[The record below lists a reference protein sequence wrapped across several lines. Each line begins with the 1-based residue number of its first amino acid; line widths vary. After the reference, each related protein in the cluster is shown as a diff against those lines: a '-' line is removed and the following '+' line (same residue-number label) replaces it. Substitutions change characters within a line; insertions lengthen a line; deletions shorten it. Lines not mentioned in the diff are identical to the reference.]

1 VGIGA
6 GRDPDLVNRSG
17 DNMARRV
24 QYTSNGDIDQ
34 LHLAEVATPEVGPGQ
49 VLVTVLYA
57 GLNPLDWKML
67 QGGRFGTVDGSSG
80 NGVDFSGV
88 VAAVGADI
96 EDFAPG
102 DLVYGGLP
110 KQAQTEQLLIEDP
123 ADRLDRIPRGLGIDT
138 AGGLYITGRTAM
150 SGIRALE
157 LSEGETLFVSGASGG
172 VGIIVTQ
179 LARNLGVRV
188 IGSASEGNHALLR
201 SLGVEPV
208 TYGQGLWER
217 VREAAPNGI
226 QAAYSTQGED
236 EVEAMIDA
244 GVPAERIVS
253 IGAGPAVAETHGVS
267 TAGEAAARR
276 EDMVWLG
283 QAIAYGH
290 IHVPINQV
298 FDVDEVQDAYRHLL
312 TAHPAGKVLLRFPA
326 KPLTDEQRAHLR

>member
-1 VGIGA
+1 
-6 GRDPDLVNRSG
+6 
-17 DNMARRV
+17 MTRRV
-24 QYTSNGDIDQ
+24 QYTSNGGIDQ
-34 LHLAEVATPEVGPGQ
+34 LHLAEVATPEVGRGH
-49 VLVTVLYA
+49 VLVSVLYT

-67 QGGRFGTVDGSSG
+67 QGGRFGTVEGSSG

-88 VAAVGADI
+88 VAEVGSGV

-110 KQAQTEQLLIEDP
+110 KQAQTGQLLIEDP
-123 ADRLDRIPRGLGIDT
+123 ADRLDRVPRGLGIDT

-150 SGIRALE
+150 SGIRDLG
-157 LSEGETLFVSGASGG
+157 LNEGDTLFVSGASGG
-172 VGIIVTQ
+172 VGIIVAQ
-179 LARNLGVRV
+179 LARNLGARV
-188 IGSASEGNHALLR
+188 IGSASQGNHALLR

-208 TYGQGLWER
+208 TYGEGMWDN
-217 VREAAPNGI
+217 VRALAPNGI

-236 EVEAMIDA
+236 EIDGMLDA

-253 IGAGPAVAETHGVS
+253 IGAGPTVAETYGVNI
-267 TAGEAAARR
+267 AGEATARR
-276 EDMVWLG
+276 DDMVWLG
-283 QAIAYGH
+283 EAIAYGH
-290 IHVPINQV
+290 IHVPIDRV

>member
-1 VGIGA
+1 
-6 GRDPDLVNRSG
+6 
-17 DNMARRV
+17 MTRRV

-57 GLNPLDWKML
+57 GLNPLDWKLL
-67 QGGRFGTVDGSSG
+67 QGGRFGAVEGSSG

-88 VAAVGADI
+88 VAAVGAGV

-123 ADRLDRIPRGLGIDT
+123 DDRLDRIPRGLGVDT
-138 AGGLYITGRTAM
+138 AGGLYITGRTALA
-150 SGIRALE
+150 GIRALD
-157 LSEGETLFVSGASGG
+157 LTEGDTLFVSGASGG
-172 VGIIVTQ
+172 VGIIVAQ
-179 LARNLGVRV
+179 LARNLGARV
-188 IGSASEGNHALLR
+188 IGSASQGNHALLR

-208 TYGQGLWER
+208 TYGEGMWDR
-217 VREAAPNGI
+217 VRSIAPNGI
-226 QAAYSTQGED
+226 RAAYSTQGED
-236 EVEAMIDA
+236 EIEEMLDF
-244 GVPAERIVS
+244 GVPADRIVS
-253 IGAGPAVAETHGVS
+253 IGAGPTVAEKYGVS
-267 TAGEAAARR
+267 IDGEATARR

-290 IHVPINQV
+290 IHVPVARV
-298 FDVDEVQDAYRHLL
+298 FDVDEVRDAYRHLL

-326 KPLTDEQRAHLR
+326 KPLTEVQRAHLR

>member
-1 VGIGA
+1 
-6 GRDPDLVNRSG
+6 
-17 DNMARRV
+17 MARRV

-34 LHLAEVATPEVGPGQ
+34 LHLAEVATPEVGSGQ
-49 VLVTVLYA
+49 VLVSVLYA

-67 QGGRFGTVDGSSG
+67 QGGRFGTVEGDSG

-88 VAAVGADI
+88 VAAVGSGV

-138 AGGLYITGRTAM
+138 AGGLYITGRTAL
-150 SGIRALE
+150 SGIRALD
-157 LSEGETLFVSGASGG
+157 LTEGDTLFVSGASGG
-172 VGIIVTQ
+172 VGIIVAQ

-188 IGSASEGNHALLR
+188 IGSASEGNHGLLR

-208 TYGQGLWER
+208 TYGQGLWDR
-217 VREAAPNGI
+217 VREAAPNGV
-226 QAAYSTQGED
+226 QAAYSTQGAD
-236 EVEAMIDA
+236 EVEAMLDF

-253 IGAGPAVAETHGVS
+253 IGAGPTVAEKHGVS

-290 IHVPINQV
+290 IHVPIARV

-326 KPLTDEQRAHLR
+326 KPLTDEQRAQLR